1 MEGTSV
7 TSIEVANSIPANY
20 IGPTHRRCLNYSR
33 LKDEIKLWPSAFDGR
48 LSAWKSFF
56 CLSLFLLQYRT
67 QHHRNVNAM
76 PLQHDRGDGI

>member
-1 MEGTSV
+1 MRSSYG
-7 TSIEVANSIPANY
+7 
-20 IGPTHRRCLNYSR
+20 HLR
-33 LKDEIKLWPSAFDGR
+33 FDRR

-76 PLQHDRGDGI
+76 PLQHNRGDKTRLELFCGEVAAWTTEIAELLASA